1 MPGVRGACCPVSGV
15 RCTVPGAWYPVPGA
29 WHPVLGAW
37 YPVPS
42 AWYSVHG
49 AWFLVHGT
57 QCMVRGSWCS
67 VHCTQCMVRGSWCSV
82 HGTQCMVRGS
92 WCMVPNAW
100 HILPGA
106 QCMVPGAQ
114 CMVLGARCVVP
125 GAWCMV
131 PNAWCVVPGAQCMV
145 PGAQLWYPVQGARSP
160 VPVPTRRCVAVPD
173 GERSVWL
180 RRRRFPAPRW
190 PGARLPN
197 EPPCTTP
204 RWELPLTPPW
214 YKTPQQRSARTAG
227 TALAAGKWPGPS
239 GGFPH
244 AQGSSTPPLPRS
256 ALPRLAGTLPPPGR
270 VPAARR
276 IPGRLPRPDAEGGER
291 SPAANADRGSL
302 PPAAPHNPPEQRDCR
317 PPRSSMGQCNC
328 RKKRKDSQELTDVER
343 AIETVINQFH
353 CYAVKG
359 QKEYLTPNEMRELV
373 VQKLPHLGKCVGPL
387 DEKIECMGDPDEA
400 KLEFGE
406 YWDMMGDAAKGCRRK

>member
-227 TALAAGKWPGPS
+227 TALAA
-239 GGFPH
+239 
-244 AQGSSTPPLPRS
+244 
-256 ALPRLAGTLPPPGR
+256 
-270 VPAARR
+270 
-276 IPGRLPRPDAEGGER
+276 
-291 SPAANADRGSL
+291 
-302 PPAAPHNPPEQRDCR
+302 APHNPPEQRDCR